1 METVK
6 CKANEQITA
15 ANDKL
20 KNVQSVADQ
29 LTALSANAAED
40 GTVQVPAETLKSLAN
55 TLSNAQGGA
64 SIVDSVSADT
74 YTAKAAAVT
83 KGINDQ
89 LSASQ
94 TSLNTAKAGLEKIAS
109 GLNDGAK
116 QLADGA
122 SAIPSDIPSE
132 PVQALSDGLA
142 QVYAGA
148 TKVDTGVG
156 QVAAGLTQLQTSTA
170 SFPQQPRVLQH

>member
-1 METVK
+1 MQLLQMEAVK
-6 CKANEQITA
+6 SQKRTNRLQLQMI
-15 ANDKL
+15 KL

-29 LTALSANAAED
+29 LTALSANAAAD
-40 GTVQVPAETLKSLAN
+40 GTVQVSAETLKSLAN
-55 TLSNAQGGA
+55 TLSSAQGNA
-64 SIVDSVSADT
+64 STVDSVSADT
-74 YTAKAAAVT
+74 YTVKIAAVA

-109 GLNDGAK
+109 GLSDGAK

-122 SAIPSDIPSE
+122 SAIPSDIPSDL
-132 PVQALSDGLA
+132 VQALSDGLA

-148 TKVDTGVG
+148 TK
-156 QVAAGLTQLQTSTA
+156 
-170 SFPQQPRVLQH
+170 

>member
-1 METVK
+1 MPIHK
-6 CKANEQITA
+6 SFHSLL
-15 ANDKL
+15 L
-20 KNVQSVADQ
+20 KNSKAFVY
-29 LTALSANAAED
+29 SAYQIHIDCTIE
-40 GTVQVPAETLKSLAN
+40 QCLI
-55 TLSNAQGGA
+55 
-64 SIVDSVSADT
+64 SIHDT

-148 TKVDTGVG
+148 TKVDTGTGPMYLV
-156 QVAAGLTQLQTSTA
+156 S
-170 SFPQQPRVLQH
+170 